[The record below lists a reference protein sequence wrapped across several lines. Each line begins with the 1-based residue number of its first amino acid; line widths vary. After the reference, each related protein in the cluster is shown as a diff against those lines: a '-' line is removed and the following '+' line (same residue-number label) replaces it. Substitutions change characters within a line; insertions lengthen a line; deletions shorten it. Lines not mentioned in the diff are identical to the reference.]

1 MGEQRQVEW
10 PKEGMTVQVE
20 RTIVED
26 GTTRTDTITSYYQPW
41 NALYLVGPGTDI
53 PKQPDPASAASDG

>member
-1 MGEQRQVEW
+1 
-10 PKEGMTVQVE
+10 MTVQVE

-41 NALYLVGPGTDI
+41 NALYLVGPGTDV
-53 PKQPDPASAASDG
+53 PESAEPDESEG